1 MRFIKDFIKRELI
14 RTNRLQGTL
23 EKLDIVTYQDKIRL
37 RASEY
42 SRRILFEQEG
52 QNLVGE
58 LISRNEPLMI
68 SRIGSV
74 ELSCIRFY
82 LEKRCRKNVPYSK
95 KIKSH
100 MLNNAG
106 FFPSDEDSLDTF
118 SKLYLENLK
127 HVDALGIWFNPYEDI
142 ICNSWCKDAE
152 LVEIGCLEPYLF
164 TNPWSA
170 KLSGLKV
177 LVVHPFDESIRKQ
190 YNGKRQLLFAD
201 PGVLPAFELKT
212 IKAVQSIA
220 GAVVPFCT
228 WFDAYQQMCEEM
240 AKVDFD
246 ICLIGAGAYGLPL
259 AAFAIVAGFLYIA
272 PPGILSKADAIG
284 YAVCHRLDVRS
295 FHVDSRQLPL
305 CARCSGMYLGAV
317 LGLVFLSLRYRR
329 SAGTPP
335 RAAIAILVLFGLA
348 FAVDGANS
356 YLYLMKSVYAARLS
370 FIPNLYV
377 PNNTLR
383 LFTGSGMGLGMAVA
397 VFVSLNQ
404 TLW

>member
-37 RASEY
+37 RALEY

-74 ELSCIRFY
+74 ELSCLRFY
-82 LEKRCRKNVPYSK
+82 LEKRCRKYVPYSK

-142 ICNSWCKDAE
+142 ICNSWCKAAE

-170 KLSGLKV
+170 KLSGRKV

-259 AAFAIVAGFLYIA
+259 AAFAKSLG
-272 PPGILSKADAIG
+272 KQAIHMG
-284 YAVCHRLDVRS
+284 GS
-295 FHVDSRQLPL
+295 TQ
-305 CARCSGMYLGAV
+305 
-317 LGLVFLSLRYRR
+317 
-329 SAGTPP
+329 
-335 RAAIAILVLFGLA
+335 VLFGIKGKRWEKLYA
-348 FAVDGANS
+348 DSTAKLFNEHWTRPDKSETPENS
-356 YLYLMKSVYAARLS
+356 EKIERGCY
-370 FIPNLYV
+370 
-377 PNNTLR
+377 
-383 LFTGSGMGLGMAVA
+383 
-397 VFVSLNQ
+397 
-404 TLW
+404 W